1 MGLIFLISNIY
12 IVVSTL
18 FFTGR
23 IIAIPHLF
31 RAFAPFYY
39 LLGPFLLFY
48 FRGAIFSK
56 KVSLNRDWFHFLPAV
71 VQFVDL
77 IPFYFTS
84 SIEKEVMLRRI
95 QVDASQVNLV
105 GSGLIS
111 AELHATIRLTLLVTY
126 LAYVLICLIKS
137 RRLLLK
143 RNNGKALFHLLS
155 LVIIVF
161 ILGALTN
168 GIVLVGSFSGNFPI
182 NPFAESGLL
191 FFSTLAAF
199 LSLLFLQGYIFFI
212 PENTFTLPK
221 PSNLKKFDY
230 LREKLSEEPISSKSS
245 IETDSKSE
253 LLSKLELG
261 MKVEHWYKING
272 LTVEECAKKMDCE
285 KYILSKLIN
294 GHYKMRFNDLINY
307 HRVEFVKS
315 EIKKGSTKN
324 ITLEGLADEAGFNS
338 RTTFYNAFIK
348 LEGVSPLEFLRSTS
362 K

>member
-12 IVVSTL
+12 IVISTL
-18 FFTGR
+18 FFTGGML
-23 IIAIPHLF
+23 AFPHLF
-31 RAFAPFYY
+31 RAFAPLYY

-48 FRGAIFSK
+48 FRGAIFNQ
-56 KVSLNRDWFHFLPAV
+56 KVRFQKDWFHFLPAV
-71 VQFVDL
+71 IQLIDL

-84 SIEKEVMLRRI
+84 SIEKEEMLRQI
-95 QVDASQVNLV
+95 QIDASQVNLV
-105 GSGLIS
+105 GSGLIG
-111 AELHATIRLTLLVTY
+111 AELHATIRLSLLVTY

-137 RRLLLK
+137 RRLLFK
-143 RNNGKALFHLLS
+143 RNNGKALFRLLS

-161 ILGALTN
+161 VLGAFTN

-182 NPFAESGLL
+182 NPFAESELL
-191 FFSTLAAF
+191 FSSTLAAF

-230 LREKLSEEPISSKSS
+230 LKEKLSEEPISNKSS
-245 IETDSKSE
+245 SETDSKTE

-261 MKVEHWYKING
+261 MNVEHWYKING
-272 LTVEECAKKMDCE
+272 LTVEECAKKLECE
-285 KYILSKLIN
+285 KYILSRLIN
-294 GHYKMRFNDLINY
+294 GHYKMRFNDLINF
-307 HRVEFVKS
+307 HRVKFVKS
-315 EIKKGSTKN
+315 EILQGSSKN
-324 ITLEGLADEAGFNS
+324 ITLEGLAEEAGFNS

-348 LEGVSPLEFLRSTS
+348 FEAVSPLEFLKSTQ